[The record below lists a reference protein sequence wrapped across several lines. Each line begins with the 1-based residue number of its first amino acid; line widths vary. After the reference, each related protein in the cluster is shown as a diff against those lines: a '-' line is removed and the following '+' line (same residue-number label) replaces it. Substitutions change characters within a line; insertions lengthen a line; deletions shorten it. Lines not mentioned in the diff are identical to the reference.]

1 MSGRSY
7 QPLASSAHLGE
18 SVSLSVSHFPMC
30 EMEVKT
36 HLPHR
41 MIVRIIQP
49 CPGGGLSRQPTA
61 HPHLLTPL
69 LAKGLLSLLEP
80 WWDCR
85 TVLRRA
91 SSLLPLQRPRQVGR
105 ASQAGRVR
113 GASSR
118 AFPPSPGPARGRG
131 RKAEPGAQPPSS
143 CAPGPSVWG
152 EPHPQH
158 IGRGRGRES
167 GQWGS
172 PGAGDLRISQ

>member
-1 MSGRSY
+1 MPTPTTGGAAQDPHGEHGRRGKGNSTGG
-7 QPLASSAHLGE
+7 QEGTTWGE
-18 SVSLSVSHFPMC
+18 V
-30 EMEVKT
+30 
-36 HLPHR
+36 
-41 MIVRIIQP
+41 QP

-69 LAKGLLSLLEP
+69 LAKGLLSLPEP